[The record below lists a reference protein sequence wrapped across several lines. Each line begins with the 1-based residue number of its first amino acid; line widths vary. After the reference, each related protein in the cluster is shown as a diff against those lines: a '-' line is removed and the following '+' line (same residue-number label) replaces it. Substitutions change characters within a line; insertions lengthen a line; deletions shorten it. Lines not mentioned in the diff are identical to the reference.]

1 MVCNRTK
8 EVGVRVLDEKTREA
22 VAENVRTRRTLLGMS
37 QVDVAKAAGLSE
49 VSVSNIENKT
59 RSYIRPST
67 MRKLAMALETTVQR
81 LYGVEE
87 GNEGPLVADPLTS
100 PEATRWFSDR
110 AGWEHYAEPAVWL
123 KGIADDGLDGLG
135 ERAGRLFA
143 ERGRARR
150 DLLQLRREIEQEGA
164 REGHQ
169 DRRDWARD
177 LTRSLER
184 HLEREH
190 RRRLKTLNAIEDAMI
205 AQQAEKLPEPE
216 IFEIYDEANAS
227 VK

>member
-1 MVCNRTK
+1 MR
-8 EVGVRVLDEKTREA
+8 ELDERTREA

-37 QVDVAKAAGLSE
+37 QADLSRASGLSE
-49 VSVSNIENKT
+49 VSVSNIENRT

-67 MRKLAMALETTVQR
+67 MRKLAMALETTVTA

-87 GNEGPLVADPLTS
+87 GNEGPLGGDPLTS
-100 PEATRWFSDR
+100 PEATRWFSER

-123 KGIADDGLDGLG
+123 KDLTESLAEGGLDILG
-135 ERAGRLFA
+135 ERAGRLIT
-143 ERGRARR
+143 ERARARR
-150 DLLQLRREIEQEGA
+150 DLQLLRREIEREGA

-177 LTRSLER
+177 LTRALER

-190 RRRLKTLNAIEDAMI
+190 QKRVKTLEAIGDAMI
-205 AQQAEKLPEPE
+205 AQQVEKLPEPQV
-216 IFEIYDEANAS
+216 FEIYEDVNVA
-227 VK
+227 